1 MTHILTNILKISNEE
16 LNKNKICIDN
26 LDINNN
32 EYNMYKYLFIYENK
46 NYKINDKIYFILYFT
61 DNKYKYAIYEYN
73 INFILIYCLRRKLSN
88 NNIIIKY
95 DNLIIKYDIIY
106 NNHLFTKEIYTNIRI
121 KKLINYKYY
130 KEKIINRKFNIIK
143 IKYINFNCNF
153 IYILN
158 FYYNFN
164 NNKIYKY
171 IYKYNNMYDI
181 IINNI
186 LKYNLYKI
194 NFILF

>member
-130 KEKIINRKFNIIK
+130 KEKIINRNYNIIK

-194 NFILF
+194 YFKLF